1 MGKFEEVQWSFVWSM
16 KDVRDAKG
24 EDVQNSGK
32 ANIGVGLWGREMVN
46 NEKPRKRSEVNEMR
60 MLRWMRGITKK
71 DKI

>member
-1 MGKFEEVQWSFVWSM
+1 MGKFEEIQWSFVWSM

-46 NEKPRKRSEVNEMR
+46 NEKPRK
-60 MLRWMRGITKK
+60 
-71 DKI
+71 